1 MKPTNLSEMVTGSKR
16 FPSSNRIKSTRN
28 GAGDMLS
35 DAKSLVIEQPK
46 TFSVCIEIAGT
57 ADLIQNN
64 FSQKSVEQM
73 LRKHMGISVQREPK
87 KPRECLEEAT
97 VRNIDGKVS
106 ISPSCFKQ
114 AMLGAATQ
122 IKTFKK
128 TQLRI
133 ALFVQGSSIPITFD
147 KMIPRMDVT
156 RTSGMNRAPDIRF
169 RPAFQNWKAR
179 MIVEFSD
186 MLSVQTVI
194 DLLNRAGKG
203 GVGEWRPQRN
213 GTFGTFRVVR
223 HVSDPKEIGA
233 VEAECAVG
241 LVPLTIPDW
250 ALDAEIDPQLLS
262 DIIHGKGADHA
273 NESE

>member
-1 MKPTNLSEMVTGSKR
+1 MKPKNLSELTGAHR
-16 FPSSNRIKSTRN
+16 FNSSNRLDSKKA
-28 GAGDMLS
+28 GAKEMMA
-35 DAKSLVIEQPK
+35 DAKSIVIAQPK
-46 TFSVCIEIAGT
+46 TFSVCLEVQGT

-97 VRNIDGKVS
+97 VYNMDRRVC

-114 AMLGAATQ
+114 AMLGAAAQ
-122 IKTFKK
+122 LKTFKK
-128 TQLRI
+128 TQLRT
-133 ALFVQGSSIPITFD
+133 AMFVQGSSIPITFD
-147 KMIPRMDVT
+147 KMVPRMDVT

-179 MIVEFSD
+179 MIIEFSD
-186 MLSVQTVI
+186 MLSVQTVV

-213 GTFGTFRVVR
+213 GTFGTFRVGR
-223 HVSDPKEIGA
+223 HIHEPREIGQ
-233 VEAECAVG
+233 VEAECGVG
-241 LVPLTIPDW
+241 LVPLTIPEW
-250 ALDAEIDPQLLS
+250 ALDMDIDPQLLS
-262 DIIHGKGADHA
+262 DIIHGKGADA
-273 NESE
+273 TAGEES